1 MEIVLDWEHR
11 YHYMQMHTAQ
21 HVASGLLFHHF
32 SIATVSV
39 HQGERI
45 LTIETDS
52 KEIPLS
58 VCYALEDLV
67 NQSVRETK
75 PVSYEVHSQ
84 QSAQAL
90 DLRRSIKVEGD
101 GVRLVVVDDIDTV
114 ACGGGLHVANTK
126 EIDLF
131 HYEGQEMIRGH
142 VRLIFTIGAI
152 AREEIRRKERIIEQL
167 GALFSSPVEELVET
181 ASKAVTQ
188 ASSDKSALKKCNE
201 RLAFLELEKRITGV
215 PEIKGT
221 PVVLW
226 EVEEDLSLKDIGKAA
241 TAFENLALCAVQQ
254 NDEQVLWLIA
264 LVGEAATLLD
274 FFQATTEPALNHC
287 RKGRRKAS
295 SVPRSGNRGGA
306 YSAQEIQGSTGMK
319 LPVWL
324 KSLFKKETYLKEDG
338 SLDVR
343 KLLLRTFLLML
354 FIFGLYF
361 IGLRYYRLSGWDQN
375 VVVQQFIENF
385 GVHGVAIYVFIV
397 DLFVLPLSVD
407 LMWPF
412 VMEWHPALAILV
424 MGASSV
430 AGAFFLPTSLGD
442 LSALF
447 PSSGSGYSNSQGP
460 TPSRL

>member
-90 DLRRSIKVEGD
+90 DLRRSIKVEGGD
-101 GVRLVVVDDIDTV
+101 GGVRLVVVDDIDTV

-131 HYEGQEMIRGH
+131 HYEGQEMIRGGH

-167 GALFSSPVEELVET
+167 GALFSSPPVEELVET

-215 PEIKGT
+215 PEIKGGT

-264 LVGEAATLLD
+264 LVGGEAATLLD
-274 FFQATTEPALNHC
+274 FSKQRQNLLSTIAGKGGGKPPLFQGVGT
-287 RKGRRKAS
+287 
-295 SVPRSGNRGGA
+295 GG
-306 YSAQEIQGSTGMK
+306 EGGLI
-319 LPVWL
+319 LL
-324 KSLFKKETYLKEDG
+324 KKFKD
-338 SLDVR
+338 
-343 KLLLRTFLLML
+343 LL
-354 FIFGLYF
+354 
-361 IGLRYYRLSGWDQN
+361 
-375 VVVQQFIENF
+375 V
-385 GVHGVAIYVFIV
+385 
-397 DLFVLPLSVD
+397 
-407 LMWPF
+407 
-412 VMEWHPALAILV
+412 
-424 MGASSV
+424 
-430 AGAFFLPTSLGD
+430 
-442 LSALF
+442 
-447 PSSGSGYSNSQGP
+447 
-460 TPSRL
+460 